1 MDEFFQSVSRS
12 FAENRAHSD
21 LVVPVLLALVALQL
35 FLHLRAGRRQQR
47 ERKGTL
53 ELFAARHSLSAEE
66 LQWALELAAQV
77 QADPLALLANLDV
90 FERSTAHLLAG
101 PVGQPDHLANHVR
114 LLRHAL
120 GYDRLPAHFP
130 LLSTREL
137 PRGTAVEVA
146 GHGAAISRTDER
158 SFTVDLVQPAGPAA
172 SPAGS
177 AVAIDL
183 VHARD
188 ARYALRCK
196 LLEQRSGQRGCGG
209 RLLLAHDEA
218 PVRVQHREYA
228 RVQTSGVVRLRPV
241 PPESG
246 GVPEHEGVQPLP
258 SALDLVDASGG
269 GLQVASGGAVQV
281 GALLYVSF
289 QLGKAAFEDL
299 PAVVLSGEPAA
310 AGGYRSRLEFG
321 DLDEETRE
329 KLVSAVQRVSLA
341 QRAAVQAG
349 PAA

>member
-1 MDEFFQSVSRS
+1 M
-12 FAENRAHSD
+12 
-21 LVVPVLLALVALQL
+21 VALQL
-35 FLHLRAGRRQQR
+35 FLHLRAGRRQAR
-47 ERKGTL
+47 DRLGALER
-53 ELFAARHSLSAEE
+53 FAARHTLSAQE
-66 LQWALELAAQV
+66 LQWARELAAQA
-77 QADPLALLANLDV
+77 QLEPLAFLSNLDL
-90 FERSTAHLLAG
+90 FERTTAQLLAG
-101 PVGQPDHLANHVR
+101 PVGQPDHLASHVG

-158 SFTVDLVQPAGPAA
+158 SFTVDLVQPLLQPRGKKGGPAGA
-172 SPAGS
+172 E
-177 AVAIDL
+177 VAIDL

-196 LLEQRSGQRGCGG
+196 LLEERPGQRGNGG

-228 RVQTSGVVRLRPV
+228 RVQTSGEVRLRPV
-241 PPESG
+241 PPEAG
-246 GVPEHEGVQPLP
+246 AALEHEGLQPLP
-258 SALDLVDASGG
+258 STLDLVDASGG
-269 GLQVASGGAVQV
+269 GLQVTSGGAVQV

-289 QLGKAAFEDL
+289 KLGEAVFDDL
-299 PAVVLSGEPAA
+299 PAVVLSREATA

-321 DLDEETRE
+321 DLGEETRE
-329 KLVSAVQRVSLA
+329 QLVSAVQRVSLA
-341 QRAAVQAG
+341 QRAAVQSG